1 MASRQSKA
9 EERGRSFFRTLIG
22 GNDSVQDK
30 KTLVLGL
37 LGLLIV
43 MLAVILMISS
53 AVANQ
58 GA

>member
-1 MASRQSKA
+1 MHA
-9 EERGRSFFRTLIG
+9 
-22 GNDSVQDK
+22 K
-30 KTLVLGL
+30 KTWVLGL

-43 MLAVILMISS
+43 ILAVILMIAN